1 MSKFIKAADI
11 KALTK
16 NLSQMEQKVCGIIRQ
31 AEQSK
36 NRTKIITV
44 GDSITHGSYPALL
57 QMMLNAR
64 KEATYNF

>member
-16 NLSQMEQKVCGIIRQ
+16 NLSQMESKMYGIIRNGQ
-31 AEQSK
+31 K
-36 NRTKIITV
+36 KTKIITV

-57 QMMLNAR
+57 QMMLNAS

>member
-11 KALTK
+11 KALVK
-16 NLSQMEQKVCGIIRQ
+16 NVSQMEQKCFDIIRKSDQ
-31 AEQSK
+31 IRKAK
-36 NRTKIITV
+36 KIITV

-64 KEATYNF
+64 KEATYNY